1 MGRGS
6 SVCGTGRL
14 LMAIPFRDAD
24 ELADIG
30 AAAYLTII
38 PWSEGKGFEGALFL
52 VNARGEPLEFTY
64 NRVETPYGFLWRKD
78 DIRRHAHR
86 RLAASILSTCPVTPK
101 LVLCLADEVASE
113 LFCEDIELPMP
124 VGRIAPG
131 GRVASF
137 ASDSVSPRC
146 EVREATESP
155 DPVNL
160 FWFPA
165 PPADSTSERQLVG
178 ELARRGLLLEPFDR
192 AKGGLD
198 EVYRDYEGA

>member
-1 MGRGS
+1 MG
-6 SVCGTGRL
+6 
-14 LMAIPFRDAD
+14 IPFRDAD
-24 ELADIG
+24 ELAELG
-30 AAAYLTII
+30 AAAYLTIV
-38 PWSEGKGFEGALFL
+38 PWAEGKGFEGALFL

-78 DIRRHAHR
+78 DIRRHAQR
-86 RLAASILSTCPVTPK
+86 RLTASVLSTCPVTPK
-101 LVLCLADEVASE
+101 LILCLAQEVASE
-113 LFCEDIELPMP
+113 LFCEDIEVPMP

-131 GRVASF
+131 GMVASF
-137 ASDSVSPRC
+137 AGD
-146 EVREATESP
+146 EVREATDPP

-165 PPADSTSERQLVG
+165 APADSTAERQLVG

-198 EVYRDYEGA
+198 EVYRGQEGA